1 MSSRS
6 KKKSKPSGPSAPLSD
21 ALQECYDI
29 LKFLQS
35 RDDAQPFLEP
45 VDWELYGLH
54 DYPEV
59 VTHPMDLGSIQSKLE
74 EGRYKDPQQFAA
86 DVRLVWDNCLK
97 YNMPNSDLYMTA
109 QKLATLFDKKFT
121 TKFKPSSSSSAASSS
136 SSPSSSSKSNSSSS
150 KPSSSGASAPE
161 ASRADRLKLC
171 QLVNQLSPEQLGVV
185 VEMVQRECPEAL
197 NEEEEEEIE
206 IEVNNIDGAT
216 MSGLIAFAQQCLN
229 GGPAEK
235 KQKTK

>member
-21 ALQECYDI
+21 TMQECYDI

-59 VTHPMDLGSIQSKLE
+59 VTHPMDLGTIQSKLE
-74 EGRYKDPQQFAA
+74 EGRYKDPSAFAA

-109 QKLATLFDKKFT
+109 QKLSSLFDKKFSA
-121 TKFKPSSSSSAASSS
+121 KFKPSSSTTSS
-136 SSPSSSSKSNSSSS
+136 SSPSSSSKSST
-150 KPSSSGASAPE
+150 KPSSSAAPE

-229 GGPAEK
+229 GGTAEK

>member
-6 KKKSKPSGPSAPLSD
+6 KKKSKPSGHPSAPLSD
-21 ALQECYDI
+21 TMQECFDI

-74 EGRYKDPQQFAA
+74 EGRYKDPQAFAS

-109 QKLATLFDKKFT
+109 QKLSTLFDKKFNA
-121 TKFKPSSSSSAASSS
+121 KFKPASSTSS
-136 SSPSSSSKSNSSSS
+136 SSPSSSKSST
-150 KPSSSGASAPE
+150 KPSSNAPE

-229 GGPAEK
+229 GGDK

>member
-21 ALQECYDI
+21 AMQECYDI

-59 VTHPMDLGSIQSKLE
+59 VTHPMDLGTIQGKLE
-74 EGRYKDPQQFAA
+74 EGRYKDPPAFAS

-109 QKLATLFDKKFT
+109 QKLSTLFDKKFSA
-121 TKFKPSSSSSAASSS
+121 KFKPSSSAASAASAASS
-136 SSPSSSSKSNSSSS
+136 SSPSSSSKSSSS
-150 KPSSSGASAPE
+150 KPSSSAAPE

-229 GGPAEK
+229 GGPADK

>member
-21 ALQECYDI
+21 SMQECYDM

-35 RDDAQPFLEP
+35 REDAQPFLEP

-59 VTHPMDLGSIQSKLE
+59 VQHPMDLGSIQSKLE
-74 EGRYKDPQQFAA
+74 EGRYKDPQAFAA

-109 QKLATLFDKKFT
+109 QKLSSVFDKKFT
-121 TKFKPSSSSSAASSS
+121 AKFKPSSSSAASSS
-136 SSPSSSSKSNSSSS
+136 SSASPSSSSKSAS
-150 KPSSSGASAPE
+150 KPPSLVQE

-216 MSGLIAFAQQCLN
+216 MSGLITFAQQCLN
-229 GGPAEK
+229 GGQAEK